1 MISSETVKELR
12 ERSGVSVMECKKAL
26 EEATGDIEK
35 ALAILDR
42 RFGGM
47 ASKKASRET
56 KDGVIETY
64 VHSNGKLGV
73 ILELNSETDF
83 VARNPAFRELAHD
96 IALHIAAMN
105 PAYRSTEDIP
115 EAAVMKERRG
125 FEEEVAKLG
134 KPKEIAGQI
143 VEGKLKARLSEISLL
158 TQPFVKDSAKTVKDL
173 IDEAVGKFG
182 ENIKVGRFVRLWI

>member
-1 MISSETVKELR
+1 MISSEIVKELR

-26 EEATGDIEK
+26 EETAGDMEK
-35 ALAILDR
+35 AFAMLEK

-47 ASKKASRET
+47 ASKKSSRET
-56 KDGVIETY
+56 KDGIVEAY

-73 ILELNSETDF
+73 LLELHSETDF

-105 PAYRSTEDIP
+105 PAYRSIEDIP
-115 EAAVMKERRG
+115 EAVVAKERG
-125 FEEEVAKLG
+125 EFKEEVAKLG
-134 KPKEIAGQI
+134 KPKEIAAQI
-143 VEGKLKARLSEISLL
+143 IEGKLASRLSEISLL
-158 TQPFVKDSAKTVKDL
+158 AQPFVKDPAKTVKDL

-182 ENIKVGRFVRLWI
+182 ENIRVGRFIRFWI